1 MRVSAKVLVI
11 WVFLAAL
18 AAWLQLGGVGQVAGV
33 DAGSLGFA
41 LAVLLGLAAVHVLMT
56 WPRSGFDEAI
66 SPGEWRAWGGL
77 AAMVLVMA
85 GVVVESGELL
95 GTLMP
100 GDGERIGRRIL
111 LAMVVLAAAGW
122 LVDRRWKQRVQS
134 DERDR
139 EIGARG
145 VVWGRAALALS
156 VFSLMLLLAASPAER
171 LAWATHHAI
180 AHLLVYAIVLGFVV
194 EYAYAVVRY
203 WRDRRA

>member
-1 MRVSAKVLVI
+1 MRVSVKVLAI
-11 WVFLAAL
+11 WVLLAAL
-18 AAWLQLGGVGQVAGV
+18 AAWLQMGAVARVAGV
-33 DAGSLGFA
+33 DAGTLGFA
-41 LAVLLGLAAVHVLMT
+41 LAVLLGLAAVHLLMT

-77 AAMVLVMA
+77 VATVLVMA

-95 GTLMP
+95 GALRP
-100 GDGERIGRRIL
+100 GDGERIGRRI
-111 LAMVVLAAAGW
+111 VVGLVILAAVGW
-122 LVDRRWKQRVQS
+122 LVDRRWKQRVQA

-145 VVWGRAALALS
+145 AVWGRAALALS
-156 VFSLMLLLAASPAER
+156 VFSLVLLLAASPAER

-194 EYAYAVVRY
+194 EYGYAVVRY